1 MPTGFILISCENS
14 HEDYVIEQLK
24 KINAVCNFVKKNS
37 PKESLMKKRYLN

>member
-24 KINAVCNFVKKNS
+24 KIDA
-37 PKESLMKKRYLN
+37 